1 MMERYTV
8 ARHLAVRQTTG
19 VVVLRQ
25 PGDGIAYVFMRIY

>member
-1 MMERYTV
+1 MMDRYTV

-25 PGDGIAYVFMRIY
+25 PEDGITYVLMRIC